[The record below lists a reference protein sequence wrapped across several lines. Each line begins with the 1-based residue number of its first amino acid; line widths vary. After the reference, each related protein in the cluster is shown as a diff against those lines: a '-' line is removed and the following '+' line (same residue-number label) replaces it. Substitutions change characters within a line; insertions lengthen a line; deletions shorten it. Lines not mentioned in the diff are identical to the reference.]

1 MKNQLGQLAPDAAAL
16 ISRGDS
22 LVYEKHKENPLLAD
36 YIQTHFQVTL
46 LAIVDSRAYFFFL
59 FIFVL
64 FVIELF
70 YEISCTLH
78 NISGIRTNFAANG
91 RW

>member
-64 FVIELF
+64 FVI
-70 YEISCTLH
+70 
-78 NISGIRTNFAANG
+78 
-91 RW
+91 